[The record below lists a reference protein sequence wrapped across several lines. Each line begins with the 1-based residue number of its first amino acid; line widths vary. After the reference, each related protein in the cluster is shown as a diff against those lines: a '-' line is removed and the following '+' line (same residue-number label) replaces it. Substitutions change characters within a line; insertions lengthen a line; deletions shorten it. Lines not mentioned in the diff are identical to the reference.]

1 MARTVVPGARAAPG
15 NWGRWGPD
23 DERGAANLI
32 TAKARLAAA
41 RLVVRGEVYSLA
53 IPLKSGAMP
62 GSPMRAQM
70 IHHMTLDGGDFAAGV
85 RLPGGN
91 QAADDY
97 IAMPSQTGTHLD
109 GLAHVWYDDELYNG
123 HSASRVRSYGATRC
137 GIENV
142 GPIVTRGVLLDIARQ
157 HGVEHLPSDH
167 AISSVDL
174 DRCAKAQG
182 TEVGTG
188 DAVLV
193 RTGWYTMFAKDR
205 DRYYAASPG
214 VGAEGARW
222 LADRSV
228 AVVGAD
234 NLAFEPTVGANG
246 FEGGE
251 LASTVHRLLIRD
263 YGTYII
269 ELLDLERLAADR
281 VYEFM
286 FSAAP
291 LPIVG
296 GVGSPL
302 NPLAIA

>member
-1 MARTVVPGARAAPG
+1 VAKTVVPGTRTSPG

-23 DERGAANLI
+23 DERGAANFI
-32 TAKARLAAA
+32 TAKRRLAAA

-53 IPLKSGAMP
+53 IPLKPGAMP

-70 IHHMTLDGGDFAAGV
+70 VHHMTLDGGDFAAGV

-91 QAADDY
+91 QVADDY

-123 HSASRVRSYGATRC
+123 HSATRVRSYGATRC

-142 GPIVTRGVLLDIARQ
+142 GSLVTRGVLLDVAGLY
-157 HGVEHLPSDH
+157 GVEHLAADH
-167 AISSVDL
+167 VVGPRDL
-174 DRCAKAQG
+174 ERCAKAQG
-182 TEVGTG
+182 TEVGTA

-193 RTGWYTMFAKDR
+193 RTGWYTVFARDR
-205 DRYYAASPG
+205 DRYYAANPG

-222 LADRSV
+222 LAERSV

-234 NLAFEPTVGANG
+234 NLAFEPTVGPNG
-246 FEGGE
+246 FEGGD
-251 LASTVHRLLIRD
+251 LTSTVHRMLIRD
-263 YGTYII
+263 YGTYIL
-269 ELLDLERLAADR
+269 ELLDLESLAADR
-281 VYEFM
+281 VHEFM
-286 FSAAP
+286 FCAAP

-302 NPLAIA
+302 NPLAIV